1 MEKNILKINIYALL
15 CGMRFSLPII
25 FIDLKNRGFSFSQIG
40 ILFSIQAMASLICE
54 IPAGS
59 VADKYG
65 TRLAMAISSTFIGI
79 TYFFL
84 ATESNYYIVCLLF
97 ALWGIAK
104 AFHSG
109 ADTGFIVDTLKELK
123 KENLISKVL
132 GQKWSM
138 FYLGL
143 ATSSLCSPLIILW
156 GGEIF
161 TYYGT
166 VVSTL
171 LATIVIMTGIEP
183 NIDHSNIRSIK
194 HVKGIKE
201 YFKYVNQGISYLR
214 KHSII
219 KYILIIAVSFSLG
232 AQIFFQYVQEILY
245 SFSVEPKNFGF
256 YYTSFTATAAL
267 FSSLTYRVDGYL
279 GQRNMIV
286 FLVFLN
292 SIVLLSLGG
301 TFGSI
306 FALASILGMQMQ
318 AGLSTSIM
326 NHYLNEY
333 IDSYNRATLNSFKT
347 LLHGIMMFV
356 LSPIIGLIA
365 DDYSVSTALV
375 TYGVILAVITI
386 GPVIKISQRVPGQ
399 VH

>member
-1 MEKNILKINIYALL
+1 MEKNILKINLYALM
-15 CGMRFSLPII
+15 CGMRFSLPIV
-25 FIDLKNRGFSFSQIG
+25 FIDLKNRGFSFTQIG
-40 ILFSIQAMASLICE
+40 ILFSIQAMSALVWE

-59 VADKYG
+59 IADKFG
-65 TRLAMAISSTFIGI
+65 TKLAMAISSALIGV
-79 TYFFL
+79 TYLFL
-84 ATESNYYIVCLLF
+84 ATEANYYIVCFLF
-97 ALWGIAK
+97 GLWGMAK

-143 ATSSLCSPLIILW
+143 ATSSLLSPLIILW
-156 GGEIF
+156 GGEVC

-166 VVSTL
+166 VVSTF
-171 LATIVIMTGIEP
+171 LATIIIMTGVEP
-183 NIDHSNIRSIK
+183 NIDHSNVRSIK
-194 HVKGIKE
+194 HVKGVKE
-201 YFKYVNQGISYLR
+201 YLKYVNQGINYLH

-245 SFSVEPKNFGF
+245 SFAVEPKNFGF

-267 FSSLTYRVDGYL
+267 FSSLTYRVDSYL
-279 GQRNMIV
+279 GQRNMIM
-286 FLVFLN
+286 FLVLLN
-292 SIVLLSLGG
+292 SIVLLSLGFS
-301 TFGSI
+301 FGSI
-306 FALASILGMQMQ
+306 FALASILGMQVQ

-347 LLHGIMMFV
+347 LLHGIMMFI
-356 LSPIIGLIA
+356 LSPIIGWIA
-365 DDYSVSTALV
+365 DYHSVAIALV
-375 TYGVILAVITI
+375 IYGVILALITV
-386 GPVIKISQRVPGQ
+386 GPVIRIFQRIPRNT
-399 VH
+399 H